1 MTQIPVTAALRR
13 SLLLCAAIAA
23 APLQAAEPQ
32 ARESQAAKST
42 AQDDERCAVWARE
55 LGFAQSV
62 ADHDAK
68 AFAEH
73 LHSNAVFGVG
83 SKPTR
88 GRDAI
93 TREWAGII
101 DGSAV
106 KLAWYPAIV
115 TVGGDGAT
123 AYSSGPAL
131 FEDPK
136 TGATSLSRFGSV
148 WQRGADGVWRV
159 IFDDGTRPAPA
170 DAAAVKAFHDG
181 RRTECP
187 AA

>member
-1 MTQIPVTAALRR
+1 MTQIHMTAALRF
-13 SLLLCAAIAA
+13 SLLLCAVMA
-23 APLQAAEPQ
+23 APPSLAAQ
-32 ARESQAAKST
+32 SAESN
-42 AQDDERCAVWARE
+42 DGRCAVWARE

-62 ADHDAK
+62 ADHDAE

-73 LHSNAVFGVG
+73 LHPNAVFGVG

-93 TREWAGII
+93 TREWTGII

-106 KLAWYPAIV
+106 KLEWYPAIV

-148 WQRGADGVWRV
+148 WQRGTDGVWRV
-159 IFDDGTRPAPA
+159 TFDDGTRPAPA
-170 DAAAVKAFHDG
+170 DATAVRAFREG

>member
-1 MTQIPVTAALRR
+1 MTEIRIKAASRF
-13 SLLLCAAIAA
+13 SLLLCAAMAVV
-23 APLQAAEPQ
+23 P
-32 ARESQAAKST
+32 SQAAKS
-42 AQDDERCAVWARE
+42 AVSDDEHCAVWARE
-55 LGFAQSV
+55 LSFAQSV
-62 ADHDAK
+62 ADHDAD

-73 LHSNAVFGVG
+73 LHPNAVFGV
-83 SKPTR
+83 SDKPTR

-93 TREWAGII
+93 TQEWAGII

-106 KLAWYPAIV
+106 KLEWYPAIV
-115 TVGGDGAT
+115 TVGGDGTT

-136 TGATSLSRFGSV
+136 TGATSLTRFGSV

-170 DAAAVKAFHDG
+170 DAVAVKAFHEG

-187 AA
+187 VA

>member
-1 MTQIPVTAALRR
+1 MTTAFRLPW
-13 SLLLCAAIAA
+13 LLCAAVATGS
-23 APLQAAEPQ
+23 LQAAE
-32 ARESQAAKST
+32 ST
-42 AQDDERCAVWARE
+42 AAAQADGRCAVWARE
-55 LGFAQSV
+55 LGFARSV
-62 ADHDAK
+62 TEHDPQ

-73 LHSNAVFGVG
+73 LHADAAFGVG
-83 SKPTR
+83 QKPTR

-93 TREWAGII
+93 VREWSGII

-106 KLAWYPAIV
+106 KLDWYPAVV

-131 FEDPK
+131 FEHPK
-136 TGATSLSRFGSV
+136 TGAISLSRFGSV

-170 DAAAVKAFHDG
+170 DAAAVKAFHEG

-187 AA
+187 PG

>member
-1 MTQIPVTAALRR
+1 MTTALWLSVLLCAGTAAL
-13 SLLLCAAIAA
+13 
-23 APLQAAEPQ
+23 PLQAAESI
-32 ARESQAAKST
+32 ASDAA
-42 AQDDERCAVWARE
+42 RCAVWARE

-73 LHSNAVFGVG
+73 LHPNAVFGVG
-83 SKPTR
+83 NKPTR

-93 TREWAGII
+93 TGEWTGII

-106 KLAWYPAIV
+106 KLEWYPAIV

-148 WQRGADGVWRV
+148 WQRGTDGVWRV
-159 IFDDGTRPAPA
+159 IFDDGTRSAPA
-170 DAAAVKAFHDG
+170 DAAAVKAFREG
-181 RRTECP
+181 RRTDCP
-187 AA
+187 AG

>member
-1 MTQIPVTAALRR
+1 MTEIRKITALRF
-13 SLLLCAAIAA
+13 SILLCAAIAA
-23 APLQAAEPQ
+23 PP
-32 ARESQAAKST
+32 SQAEKPTQS
-42 AQDDERCAVWARE
+42 DDGRCAVWARE
-55 LGFAQSV
+55 LSFAQSV
-62 ADHDAK
+62 VDQDPE

-83 SKPTR
+83 NKPSR

-106 KLAWYPAIV
+106 KLEWYPAIV
-115 TVGGDGAT
+115 SVGGDGTT

-170 DAAAVKAFHDG
+170 DAAAVKAFREG
-181 RRTECP
+181 RRATCP

>member
-1 MTQIPVTAALRR
+1 MTEVRMTAALRF
-13 SLLLCAAIAA
+13 SLLLCAAMAA
-23 APLQAAEPQ
+23 APLQAAE
-32 ARESQAAKST
+32 SAASE
-42 AQDDERCAVWARE
+42 DGRCAVWARE

-62 ADHDAK
+62 ADHDAD

-73 LHSNAVFGVG
+73 LHPNAVFGV
-83 SKPTR
+83 SDKPIR

-93 TREWAGII
+93 AHEWTGII

-106 KLAWYPAIV
+106 KLEWYPDIV
-115 TVGGDGAT
+115 TVGGDGTT

-136 TGATSLSRFGSV
+136 SGATSLSRFGSV

-170 DAAAVKAFHDG
+170 DAVAVKAFREG
-181 RRTECP
+181 RRMECP

>member
-1 MTQIPVTAALRR
+1 MTEVRMTAALRF

-23 APLQAAEPQ
+23 PRSHAEKPTQ
-32 ARESQAAKST
+32 S
-42 AQDDERCAVWARE
+42 DDGRCAVWARE
-55 LGFAQSV
+55 LSFARSV
-62 ADHDAK
+62 VDHDPG

-73 LHSNAVFGVG
+73 LHPNAVFGVG
-83 SKPTR
+83 NKPSR

-93 TREWAGII
+93 TREWNGII

-106 KLAWYPAIV
+106 KLEWYPAIV
-115 TVGGDGAT
+115 SVGGDGTT

-136 TGATSLSRFGSV
+136 TGATSVSRFGSV

-159 IFDDGTRPAPA
+159 IFDDGTRPTPA
-170 DAAAVKAFHDG
+170 DAAAVKIFREG
-181 RRTECP
+181 RREGCP